1 MNLPMQENKQS
12 GRYKILNNGRFAMR
26 RRWDRFV
33 RLVCVSLLATIIA
46 SSLTI
51 RSAQADQTLVIRDFV
66 LSHGINEREP
76 VDITYSFLPSDER
89 VYAFLRVNNLGAPTR
104 VSFVWYY
111 EDRVHATVDQDI
123 GTSPGWRTWSSANV
137 RSGQWRVELRGH
149 DGLVLAEHSFVVAPS
164 FSESAEVPADAMGE
178 SASPMHPSPMPSVRP
193 API

>member
-1 MNLPMQENKQS
+1 
-12 GRYKILNNGRFAMR
+12 MR

-51 RSAQADQTLVIRDFV
+51 LSAQADQTLVIRDFV

-89 VYAFLRVNNLGAPTR
+89 AYAFLRVNNLGARTS
-104 VSFVWYY
+104 VIFIWYY
-111 EDRVHATVDQDI
+111 EDRVHAAVDLDI

-137 RSGQWRVELRGH
+137 RSGQWRVELLGY
-149 DGLVLAEHSFVVAPS
+149 DGLVLAAHSFVGAPT
-164 FSESAEVPADAMGE
+164 FSESAEVPADAIGD
-178 SASPMHPSPMPSVRP
+178 SASPMHPGPMPSVRP

>member
-1 MNLPMQENKQS
+1 MKRRQNH
-12 GRYKILNNGRFAMR
+12 FAQ
-26 RRWDRFV
+26 
-33 RLVCVSLLATIIA
+33 LVCVSVLTAVVSLLSITHQ
-46 SSLTI
+46 
-51 RSAQADQTLVIRDFV
+51 AQADQTLVIRDFV

-149 DGLVLAEHSFVVAPS
+149 DGLVLVGHSFVVAPS

>member
-1 MNLPMQENKQS
+1 
-12 GRYKILNNGRFAMR
+12 MR

-51 RSAQADQTLVIRDFV
+51 RSAQADQTLVIQDFV

-76 VDITYSFLPSDER
+76 VDITYSFLPSDKR
-89 VYAFLRVNNLGAPTR
+89 AYAFLRVNNLGAPTS
-104 VSFVWYY
+104 VSLIWYY
-111 EDRVHATVDQDI
+111 EDRVHAAVDLDI

-137 RSGQWRVELRGH
+137 RSGQWRVELLGH
-149 DGLVLAEHSFVVAPS
+149 DGLVLAEHSFVVAPT
-164 FSESAEVPADAMGE
+164 FSESAEVPADAIGE
-178 SASPMHPSPMPSVRP
+178 STSPMHPGPMPSVGP